1 MERKPNSKDRNTK
14 PRRISEKNRKGMRRS
29 ESIYRNNKG
38 NNKEV
43 IWQKKKRIIKT
54 QNKRTSIV
62 KDKEYLDKLCWN
74 TIKKVYKWIAS
85 TN

>member
-43 IWQKKKRIIKT
+43 I
-54 QNKRTSIV
+54 
-62 KDKEYLDKLCWN
+62 
-74 TIKKVYKWIAS
+74 
-85 TN
+85 